1 MTQYRKRP
9 VVIDA
14 VIWTGENTEEVLAFA
29 GTSSFILA
37 GNELLI
43 TTLEGVMHVSP
54 GDYVIRGVVGEYYPC
69 KPDIFQKTYE
79 AV

>member
-1 MTQYRKRP
+1 MKYRKRP

-14 VIWTGENTEEVLAFA
+14 VVWTGENTDEVLAFA
-29 GTSSFILA
+29 ESNSFIEA
-37 GNELLI
+37 GSELLI

-79 AV
+79 AI